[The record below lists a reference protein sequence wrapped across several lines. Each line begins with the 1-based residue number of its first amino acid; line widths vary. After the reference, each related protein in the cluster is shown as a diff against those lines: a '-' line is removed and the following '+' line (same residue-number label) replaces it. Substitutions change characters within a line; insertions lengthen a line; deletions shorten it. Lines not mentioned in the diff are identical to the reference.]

1 MNLEKIGNRI
11 RFLRLN
17 YTNYSQDEFAAKLGL
32 DRSYVSRVESGKQN
46 ITVETLIKIC
56 EEGLEISLKDFFDFD
71 KVDIFRIGVNKQ

>member
-71 KVDIFRIGVNKQ
+71 KVDISRIGVIK

>member
-32 DRSYVSRVESGKQN
+32 DRSYVSKVESGKQN

-71 KVDIFRIGVNKQ
+71 KVDISRIGVNKQ